1 MMFNTLTCLGSSLL
15 IWFTQK
21 QSCRKHII
29 GDCTSHALTMIPHND
44 VLPSKSM
51 LHSIIEVAKTVD
63 SSGFSGLQK
72 TLQKVKVIGRILQG
86 ASPLEA
92 RVTDITAA
100 RLDSRLID
108 LGWPDAATM
117 STEAL
122 LDSIRMSSAAV
133 DLMLVAFSSSETFGE
148 GRILTGQFADASLV
162 PFISLHDDI
171 YAWQDALTTLLGLES
186 RLQGISGKQIVITWG
201 FGNSF
206 VNPAPAHSLSIAA
219 LAFGANV
226 RIVTPSKFS
235 FLNRVCRV
243 ARDTSACCNVLY
255 EEDHEFEGSLRD
267 ADAVFAL
274 NWQRLDDFNHPERN
288 QDYAKEFKDWFV
300 GETSISEH
308 CVFSSVPPV
317 QSGLLAS
324 HKILDS
330 ERNIT
335 PLWLKHRTMVLAAT
349 IAHMIESSTK
359 SMV

>member
-1 MMFNTLTCLGSSLL
+1 
-15 IWFTQK
+15 
-21 QSCRKHII
+21 
-29 GDCTSHALTMIPHND
+29 MIPHND

-51 LHSIIEVAKTVD
+51 HHNIIEVAKTVD
-63 SSGFSGLQK
+63 SSGFSALRES
-72 TLQKVKVIGRILQG
+72 LQKVRVIGRILQG

-100 RLDSRLID
+100 RLGSNLID
-108 LGWPDAATM
+108 LGWPDATTM
-117 STEAL
+117 STDAM
-122 LDSIRMSSAAV
+122 LDSIKMSSAAV
-133 DLMLVAFSSSETFGE
+133 DLMLVAFASSETFGE
-148 GRILTGQFADASLV
+148 GRILTSQFANASLV
-162 PFISLHDDI
+162 PFISLHDDV

-186 RLQGISGKQIVITWG
+186 RLGGVSGKQIVVTWG

-226 RIVTPSKFS
+226 RIVTPPKFS

-243 ARDTSACCNVLY
+243 ARDTSECCNVLY
-255 EEDHEFEGSLRD
+255 EEENEFEGSLRD

-288 QDYAKEFKDWFV
+288 QEYAKEYRDWFV
-300 GETSISEH
+300 NESTISEK

-324 HKILDS
+324 REVLAS

-335 PLWLKHRTMVLAAT
+335 PVWLKHRTMVLAAT